1 MGSQKT
7 KFELEKKHPQKVEE
21 RDRER
26 VSEGRFRICG
36 GRVFSKLLC
45 VLLVISKAADNV
57 IICH

>member
-26 VSEGRFRICG
+26 VSEGDSEYVEAECFLSCF
-36 GRVFSKLLC
+36 VCSWL
-45 VLLVISKAADNV
+45 
-57 IICH
+57 